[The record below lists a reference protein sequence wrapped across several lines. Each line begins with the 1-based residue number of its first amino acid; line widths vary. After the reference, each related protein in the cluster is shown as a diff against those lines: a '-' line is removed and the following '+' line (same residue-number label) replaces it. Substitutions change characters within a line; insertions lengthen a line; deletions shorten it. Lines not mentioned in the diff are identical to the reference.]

1 MMKAENS
8 YSMSAKIA
16 HDSNN
21 LIALS
26 EVVTDP
32 DPVVA
37 KSLRRDDDHE
47 ED

>member
-1 MMKAENS
+1 
-8 YSMSAKIA
+8 MSAKIA

-32 DPVVA
+32 DPDPVVA